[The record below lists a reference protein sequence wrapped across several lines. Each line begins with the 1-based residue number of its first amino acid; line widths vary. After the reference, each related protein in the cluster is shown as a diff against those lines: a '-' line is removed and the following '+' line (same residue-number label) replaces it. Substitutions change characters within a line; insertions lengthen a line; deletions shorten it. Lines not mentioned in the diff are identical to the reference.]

1 MFDTVIAKKKY
12 RCSFNKYM
20 YTNIIKLKEESN
32 TVFVLKFT
40 INSLNFLVF
49 AFLGQ
54 KMLHFHWFTF
64 ITLLPD
70 IFLGPSIE
78 N

>member
-1 MFDTVIAKKKY
+1 MFDTVIAKK
-12 RCSFNKYM
+12 NIGVAL
-20 YTNIIKLKEESN
+20 TNICIQTSSNYKRESN
-32 TVFVLKFT
+32 TVFILKFA

-49 AFLGQ
+49 AFLRQ